1 MSQIAA
7 FQAKTDY
14 GFDMGK
20 ELAEKAC
27 AELAFEID
35 EEIVTFLADLGR
47 VTTNLVP
54 EANFNKALPV
64 GVNKRDHYEA
74 FQENIDLA
82 KIALYKR
89 TQKYMPSYMLIAPDV
104 LSVLHFIPGF
114 KAASLAN
121 VAGPFMA
128 GTLDGM
134 KVFVS
139 PALAEGECFLG
150 INGNDMSTSAAVYAP
165 LTICIA

>member
-1 MSQIAA
+1 
-7 FQAKTDY
+7 
-14 GFDMGK
+14 
-20 ELAEKAC
+20 
-27 AELAFEID
+27 
-35 EEIVTFLADLGR
+35 
-47 VTTNLVP
+47 
-54 EANFNKALPV
+54 
-64 GVNKRDHYEA
+64 
-74 FQENIDLA
+74 
-82 KIALYKR
+82 
-89 TQKYMPSYMLIAPDV
+89 MPSYMLIAPDV

-165 LTICIA
+165 YMPIIPTQLVGYADGGMSQGFSTMYDLKALNEQLVVSFKVYDEERVLKVDTSSDSE

>member
-1 MSQIAA
+1 M

-47 VTTNLVP
+47 ATTNLVP

-64 GVNKRDHYEA
+64 GVNA
-74 FQENIDLA
+74 I
-82 KIALYKR
+82 
-89 TQKYMPSYMLIAPDV
+89 
-104 LSVLHFIPGF
+104 
-114 KAASLAN
+114 
-121 VAGPFMA
+121 
-128 GTLDGM
+128 
-134 KVFVS
+134 
-139 PALAEGECFLG
+139 
-150 INGNDMSTSAAVYAP
+150 
-165 LTICIA
+165 